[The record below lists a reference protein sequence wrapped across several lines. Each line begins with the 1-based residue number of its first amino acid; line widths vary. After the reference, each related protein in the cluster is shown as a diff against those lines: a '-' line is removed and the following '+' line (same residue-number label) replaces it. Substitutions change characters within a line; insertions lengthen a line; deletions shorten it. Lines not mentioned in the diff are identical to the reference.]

1 MMFVGTVCAAID
13 GAALPCMIVVFG
25 GMIDLFTDTGK
36 LKNFL
41 EEIADFLN
49 HTKITHEKLFKDTGI
64 LKYVF

>member
-1 MMFVGTVCAAID
+1 MMFVGTVCAAIN

-36 LKNFL
+36 LKYFV
-41 EEIADFLN
+41 EEITDFLN
-49 HTKITHEKLFKDTGI
+49 QTGITVEKIFKDTGI